1 MPDRTPDPSRLPQP
15 GWRLI
20 GFASI
25 GLGTGLFNADVPFAV
40 LAAALI
46 PALIAMT
53 VIAMRATASPPIAE
67 RAVRAADEI
76 ARRR

>member
-1 MPDRTPDPSRLPQP
+1 MAVHTPDSSRLPQP

-25 GLGTGLFNADVPFAV
+25 GLGTGLFTADVPFVV
-40 LAAALI
+40 LAAALV
-46 PALIAMT
+46 PALIAMV
-53 VIAMRATASPPIAE
+53 VIAARATVGPPIAE
-67 RAVRAADEI
+67 RARRAADEI